1 MIITLLALNPL
12 VSPDPGLFIWS
23 TVAFLLLFFLL
34 SKFAWKPIV
43 KALDER
49 ERSIE
54 DALARAEM
62 AKTEMAKL
70 IKENEEL
77 LREARL
83 TRDNILMEAK
93 EIKDQIIND
102 AKDQAKVEGVKL
114 IEKARDEI
122 NNQKLAAMA
131 EIKNQVSTLSLDIA
145 EKLLRKQF
153 EDQDK
158 QHALVNE
165 LLKEVKLN

>member
-1 MIITLLALNPL
+1 MTLLALNPL

-23 TVAFLLLFFLL
+23 TVAFLILFFLL

-54 DALARAEM
+54 DALSKA
-62 AKTEMAKL
+62 EMAKL
-70 IKENEEL
+70 ISENEDL
-77 LREARL
+77 LKEARL
-83 TRDNILMEAK
+83 ERDSILKEAK
-93 EIKDQIIND
+93 EIKDQIINE
-102 AKDQAKVEGVKL
+102 AKDQAKIEGARL
-114 IEKARDEI
+114 IEKAKDEI
-122 NNQKLAAMA
+122 TNQKLAAMA
-131 EIKNQVSTLSLDIA
+131 EIKNQVSSLSLAIA
-145 EKLLRKQF
+145 EKVLRKQL

-158 QHALVNE
+158 QQALVND

>member
-1 MIITLLALNPL
+1 MILLALNPL

-23 TVAFLLLFFLL
+23 TVAFLILFFLL

-54 DALARAEM
+54 DALSKAEM
-62 AKTEMAKL
+62 AKAEMAKL
-70 IKENEEL
+70 ISENEDL
-77 LREARL
+77 LKEARL
-83 TRDNILMEAK
+83 ERDSILKEAK

-102 AKDQAKVEGVKL
+102 AKDQAKTEGAKL
-114 IEKARDEI
+114 IEKAKDEI
-122 NNQKLAAMA
+122 TNQKLAAMA
-131 EIKNQVSTLSLDIA
+131 EIKNQVSSLSLAIA
-145 EKLLRKQF
+145 EKVLRNQL

-158 QHALVNE
+158 QQALVND

>member
-1 MIITLLALNPL
+1 MTLLALNPL

-54 DALARAEM
+54 DALSKAEM
-62 AKTEMAKL
+62 AKAEMAKL
-70 IKENEEL
+70 VNENEAL

-83 TRDNILMEAK
+83 ERDNMLKEAK
-93 EIKDQIIND
+93 EIKDQIIHD
-102 AKDQAKVEGVKL
+102 AKDQAKAEGLKL
-114 IEKARDEI
+114 IEKAKEEI
-122 NNQKLAAMA
+122 SNQKLAAMA
-131 EIKNQVSTLSLDIA
+131 ELKTQVSALSLDIA
-145 EKLLRKQF
+145 EKVLRKQF
-153 EDQDK
+153 EDRDK
-158 QHALVNE
+158 QQALVND

>member
-1 MIITLLALNPL
+1 MALNPL

-23 TVAFLLLFFLL
+23 TVAFLILFFLL

-54 DALARAEM
+54 DALSKAEM
-62 AKTEMAKL
+62 AKAEMAKL
-70 IKENEEL
+70 ISENEDL
-77 LREARL
+77 LKEARL
-83 TRDNILMEAK
+83 ERDNILKEAK

-102 AKDQAKVEGVKL
+102 AKDQAKAEGTKL
-114 IEKARDEI
+114 IEKAKDEI
-122 NNQKLAAMA
+122 TNQKLAAMA
-131 EIKNQVSTLSLDIA
+131 EIKNQVSSLSLAIA
-145 EKLLRKQF
+145 EKVLRKQL

-158 QHALVNE
+158 QQALVND